1 MFIDKYGYK
10 HIEKGDIFG
19 KLTVTGNI
27 KYHIQPSGQKKKL
40 YECKCNC
47 GNITNVRE
55 ENLKTGHTT
64 SCGHCNDIHI
74 GDKFGRLT
82 VIDKTDDYIK
92 PTGEHR
98 HCWVCKCNC
107 GNIITIRGDDLISHH
122 TISCGCLRKEK
133 STIRLTTHGLS
144 KTKLYKIYT
153 DIKYRCY
160 NSNSTGYE
168 DYGGRG
174 IKVCNEWL
182 NKDNGF
188 INFYNWAIN
197 NGYRDDLTIDR
208 INVNGNYEPSNCR
221 WIPKEY
227 QAENKRNSRYV
238 YFNGEKF
245 TIPQFANILGIT
257 FELLIYRLKKNNYNL
272 SSLFTY
278 ITDQYGNTKSYI
290 LDKYN
295 NPIPINGI
303 YFIDEYGFP
312 INMNNYNKDE

>member
-1 MFIDKYGYK
+1 MIILNRLVNIDIAG
-10 HIEKGDIFG
+10 
-19 KLTVTGNI
+19 
-27 KYHIQPSGQKKKL
+27 
-40 YECKCNC
+40 C
-47 GNITNVRE
+47 
-55 ENLKTGHTT
+55 
-64 SCGHCNDIHI
+64 
-74 GDKFGRLT
+74 
-82 VIDKTDDYIK
+82 
-92 PTGEHR
+92 
-98 HCWVCKCNC
+98 
-107 GNIITIRGDDLISHH
+107 DLISHH
-122 TISCGCLRKEK
+122 TISCGCLHKEK